1 METLLDQVTSQD
13 EKLLSRRGALTKA
26 GCLTLS
32 AATMMILMKSQPAKA
47 QSPAPAPVDQS
58 TMAKPNTVV
67 STDEAWQRTTR
78 Q

>member
-1 METLLDQVTSQD
+1 METLLDQVTIQD

-32 AATMMILMKSQPAKA
+32 AVTMMILMKSQPAKA
-47 QSPAPAPVDQS
+47 ASGVLPAAPS
-58 TMAKPNTVV
+58 TSAT
-67 STDEAWQRTTR
+67 SGESWSRTTR

>member
-1 METLLDQVTSQD
+1 MEPLLDQVTIQD

-26 GCLTLS
+26 GYLTLS

-47 QSPAPAPVDQS
+47 QSPASVDQS
-58 TMAKPNTVV
+58 TMAAPNAAA
-67 STDEAWQRTTR
+67 STDEVWERTSR

>member
-1 METLLDQVTSQD
+1 METLSDQVTIQD

-32 AATMMILMKSQPAKA
+32 VTTMMILMKSQPAKA
-47 QSPAPAPVDQS
+47 QSPTPLDQS
-58 TMAKPNTVV
+58 TMAKPNAAA
-67 STDEAWQRTTR
+67 STDESWQRTLR